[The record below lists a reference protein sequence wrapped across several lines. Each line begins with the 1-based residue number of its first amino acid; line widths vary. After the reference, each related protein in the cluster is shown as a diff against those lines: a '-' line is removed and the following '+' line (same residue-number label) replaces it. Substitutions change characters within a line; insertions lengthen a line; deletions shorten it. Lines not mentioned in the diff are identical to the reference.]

1 MDATSG
7 VFSSLKLSAS
17 TTPTSG
23 YLIPMNMIKKCC
35 QNFRMIDTSFS
46 NPIQKYLLKY
56 SRNLF
61 YGPTCTHRMS
71 CQPQAINDIS
81 NFDMNDP
88 TSRPG
93 SDIFSVISAGTVS
106 ENSFFPQFER
116 VTAEQLP
123 TNGRVKALI
132 IYRHSLGKAAIAS
145 KNSCHRFLNCT

>member
-1 MDATSG
+1 MVSISASWMDATSG

-71 CQPQAINDIS
+71 CQPQAINDIF

-88 TSRPG
+88 TSRPW

-106 ENSFFPQFER
+106 ESSFFPTVRTSNSRTVAYEWACESTDNISAF
-116 VTAEQLP
+116 V
-123 TNGRVKALI
+123 
-132 IYRHSLGKAAIAS
+132 GKS
-145 KNSCHRFLNCT
+145 SHCV